1 MPGSRTEVLI
11 AGFGGQGI
19 ILSGVIL
26 GRAVALYEGKN
37 AIQIQSYGPEARG
50 GACRSEVVIS
60 DEEIDYPMVTSPD
73 VFVAMSQEAFE
84 RYVGR
89 LKAGGALITDSSLV
103 RLDEGKVQ
111 SKAYP
116 IPATLAADELG
127 RRVVANVVMLG
138 AFGGITGL
146 VSRRSLERSVRDS
159 APRGTEELNLR
170 ALERGFEIAEGLR
183 GRIG

>member
-19 ILSGVIL
+19 ILAGVIL
-26 GRAVALYEGKN
+26 GRAIALYEGRN

-60 DEEIDYPMVTSPD
+60 DEEIDYPMVTKPD
-73 VFVAMSQEAFE
+73 VFVAMSQEAFD
-84 RYVGR
+84 RYIGR
-89 LKAGGALITDSSLV
+89 LKADGVLIADSSLV
-103 RLDEGKVQ
+103 RFDEAKVR
-111 SKAYP
+111 SRSYRV
-116 IPATLAADELG
+116 PATLAADELG

-138 AFGGITGL
+138 ALGGITGL
-146 VSRRSLERSVRDS
+146 ASRESLRRSVMDM
-159 APRGTEELNLR
+159 APKGTEELNLK

-183 GRIG
+183 GG